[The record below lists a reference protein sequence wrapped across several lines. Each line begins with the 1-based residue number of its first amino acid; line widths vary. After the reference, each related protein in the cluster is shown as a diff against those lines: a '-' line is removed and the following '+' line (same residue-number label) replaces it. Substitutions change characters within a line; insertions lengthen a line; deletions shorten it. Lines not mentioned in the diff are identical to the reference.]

1 MIAVHGSSS
10 KTVTDSQL
18 TAPLEANEFRTYVAT
33 DRLAAS
39 VTLSSLFC
47 VVNPALGK
55 RPASTAGVRYLAR
68 VPLPPSENTQRAG
81 RGSRTQPCFYVE
93 LRYRGATDE
102 PRDVDEVVVP
112 ETAMPWLLRSLR
124 LAETVG
130 TPFRELSSK
139 LPCSAKFVNISAQ
152 GIGRL
157 LSGLE
162 LIRIDRTEDVKLSAL
177 GHVVA
182 SMPMSLDLSLF
193 FVIGLLLDSS
203 PEMWTCVRDRVV
215 PRS

>member
-1 MIAVHGSSS
+1 MHGSSS

-81 RGSRTQPCFYVE
+81 RGSRNQPCFYVQ
-93 LRYRGATDE
+93 LLYRDATDE
-102 PRDVDEVVVP
+102 PRNVDDVVVP
-112 ETAMPWLLRSLR
+112 ESAMSWLLRSLR
-124 LAETVG
+124 LADTVC

-139 LPCSAKFVNISAQ
+139 LPCTAKCVNISAE

-157 LSGLE
+157 IS
-162 LIRIDRTEDVKLSAL
+162 
-177 GHVVA
+177 
-182 SMPMSLDLSLF
+182 
-193 FVIGLLLDSS
+193 
-203 PEMWTCVRDRVV
+203 
-215 PRS
+215 